1 MKLQCVYLGLLYTN
15 RQGLSVFF
23 FCNIEFLN
31 CFLGSKSSDAI
42 CVASVAKQIQV
53 ILKNVIIMC
62 QPKMKAMVFHHM
74 NNAFLMKPFHFS
86 SLKTG
91 A

>member
-15 RQGLSVFF
+15 RQSLFVFF

-31 CFLGSKSSDAI
+31 CFLGSKCSDAI
-42 CVASVAKQIQV
+42 CVVSVAKQIQV
-53 ILKNVIIMC
+53 ILKNVMIMC
-62 QPKMKAMVFHHM
+62 QPKTRAVVLHGM
-74 NNAFLMKPFHFS
+74 NNAFLMKTFHFS